1 MEWKPKLTIDL
12 DTVTEVEIIERG
24 RKYDIKDYIA
34 KTIREIEVDK
44 MLDKRAKRRRIFGRV
59 ARERRGEDDGEIH
72 QGE

>member
-1 MEWKPKLTIDL
+1 MEWKPKLTINL

-34 KTIREIEVDK
+34 KTIREIEFDK

-59 ARERRGEDDGEIH
+59 ARERSEE
-72 QGE
+72 